1 MTAEQILRATSGKQP
16 AEIVNAL
23 LLAGFAIVPVEMSSA
38 MQGRRSL
45 TIHKPIPERWA
56 AIVEEGRVKL

>member
-1 MTAEQILRATSGKQP
+1 MTAEHILRTNSGKQP

-23 LLAGFAIVPVEMSSA
+23 LRGGFAIVPVEMSLA

-45 TIHKPIPERWA
+45 TIHKSIPERWT

>member
-1 MTAEQILRATSGKQP
+1 MTAEHILRTNSGKQP

-23 LLAGFAIVPVEMSSA
+23 LRGGFAIVPVEMSVA

-45 TIHKPIPERWA
+45 AIHKPIPDQWA
-56 AIVEEGRVKL
+56 AVVEEGRVKL